1 VSGRASFLELG
12 LQSRRDERF
21 IPLTLTSQCAEPTT
35 SPNSK
40 TTSPPYG
47 GSMPRSAAARGP
59 PRIMDPRSRVCA
71 VPTRPLWGGRRDPS
85 CIFRCVR
92 GIRGLC
98 VVFFARADQTKGSWL
113 RTWTGAR
120 CWTGCWTRSRSGSA
134 QHPCASRVGAGAS
147 CSCDASRA
155 WARPVGAIGR
165 RSGSPQGQNESE
177 IDRDMDL
184 DMHMGTSSRRDGCRY
199 RCRRLKIALE
209 NTHPG
214 DSRQRRLRHSPH
226 PVAVSTHPGDLHP
239 SLLRRRKGKRSLGP
253 GPRRRI

>member
-1 VSGRASFLELG
+1 
-12 LQSRRDERF
+12 
-21 IPLTLTSQCAEPTT
+21 
-35 SPNSK
+35 
-40 TTSPPYG
+40 
-47 GSMPRSAAARGP
+47 M
-59 PRIMDPRSRVCA
+59 
-71 VPTRPLWGGRRDPS
+71 
-85 CIFRCVR
+85 VR
-92 GIRGLC
+92 
-98 VVFFARADQTKGSWL
+98 
-113 RTWTGAR
+113 
-120 CWTGCWTRSRSGSA
+120 
-134 QHPCASRVGAGAS
+134 
-147 CSCDASRA
+147 
-155 WARPVGAIGR
+155 R